1 MQHIERTGV
10 HSGDSISVYPAY
22 SLPHAVIDKAVAYTR
37 KIGAALAVRGLMNVQ
52 YVYDGKEIYVIE
64 VNPRASRTVPILSK
78 VTGVPMVKIAM
89 AVMLGQ
95 KLKHLDWGTGLYRK
109 SGFYAVKVPVFSNA
123 KLTNVDVAL
132 GPEMRSTGEVLGID
146 RDLDVALYKGLL
158 GAGMRIFTEGGVYI
172 SLRDHDKTARAAKLM
187 RQYADEGF
195 KIYASAG
202 TCRFLSDHGI
212 PCTAVPFDAVSG
224 MIGDEIQV
232 MINVPQ
238 VTNKIS
244 TDMFP
249 LRRQTIEKGL
259 PVLTCMDTAG
269 AYLAAVKLKKAE
281 VTPEYRAIFGA

>member
-1 MQHIERTGV
+1 
-10 HSGDSISVYPAY
+10 
-22 SLPHAVIDKAVAYTR
+22 
-37 KIGAALAVRGLMNVQ
+37 
-52 YVYDGKEIYVIE
+52 
-64 VNPRASRTVPILSK
+64 
-78 VTGVPMVKIAM
+78 
-89 AVMLGQ
+89 
-95 KLKHLDWGTGLYRK
+95 
-109 SGFYAVKVPVFSNA
+109 
-123 KLTNVDVAL
+123 
-132 GPEMRSTGEVLGID
+132 MRSTGEVLGID

-158 GAGMRIFTEGGVYI
+158 GAGMRIFTEGGVYV

-202 TCRFLSDHGI
+202 TCRFLTDHGI
-212 PCTAVPFDAVSG
+212 PCTAVPFGAVSG

-249 LRRQTIEKGL
+249 LRRQAIERGL

-269 AYLAAVKLKKAE
+269 AYLAAVKCKKTG
-281 VTPEYRAIFGA
+281 VKPEYRAIFGA